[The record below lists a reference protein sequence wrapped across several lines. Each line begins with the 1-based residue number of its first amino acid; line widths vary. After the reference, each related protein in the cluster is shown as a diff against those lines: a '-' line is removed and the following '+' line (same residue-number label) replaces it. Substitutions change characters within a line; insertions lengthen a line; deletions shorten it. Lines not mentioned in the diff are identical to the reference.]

1 MNTWNQINA
10 KPVGEEV
17 SCSQFRNSGD
27 AAAAKSEHRLYEGP
41 APHWSKGRPPDRGI
55 HAIP

>member
-10 KPVGEEV
+10 SPSAKK
-17 SCSQFRNSGD
+17 CSQFRNSGD

-41 APHWSKGRPPDRGI
+41 APHWSKGRPPDRG
-55 HAIP
+55 HAIVIP